1 MPQTGFFVNKI
12 IHIEKIWIVC
22 MVLYKWGDEV
32 TEPVKAVETMMET
45 LQARMGEF
53 SGRERRVAQALLAN
67 YPLAGLETVAALSA
81 TAGVSTAT
89 VNRFIN
95 KLGFT
100 QFADFQNVLRHQ
112 LQETLNSPL
121 ARMSAAKLHNGSQES
136 FLHSYLD
143 AMIANLESLHSSLPV
158 EDFSRVVA
166 LLCNPKK
173 SIYVV
178 GGRHTTH
185 VGHYFTELLSSLRPR
200 VYPVG
205 SQTMRWPLVLQD
217 MDSSSVLVAL
227 DVRRYQEDVIAFS
240 RQAAEKGSAV
250 VLLTDQWHSPIVAV
264 ARFILAFPV
273 VSCSVFDSATA
284 GFVIC
289 EALAGA
295 CAQQLGKKSRI
306 RFEHLETLRNSLQR
320 NTSLHPKPE
329 PTPGKI

>member
-1 MPQTGFFVNKI
+1 MPQTGVFVNKI
-12 IHIEKIWIVC
+12 IHIEINWIVC
-22 MVLYKWGDEV
+22 MILYKWGDEV
-32 TEPVKAVETMMET
+32 TEPVKAVETMMEI
-45 LQARMGEF
+45 LQARMSEF

-67 YPLAGLETVAALSA
+67 YPLAGLDTVASLSA

-100 QFADFQNVLRHQ
+100 QFSDFQDVLRRQ

-121 ARMSAAKLHNGSQES
+121 ARMSAARLQSGPQDS

-143 AMIANLESLHSSLPV
+143 TMTANLESLHSSLPV
-158 EDFSRVVA
+158 EDFSQVVA
-166 LLCNPKK
+166 LLCEPKK

-217 MDSSSVLVAL
+217 MDAGSVLVAL
-227 DVRRYQEDVIAFS
+227 DMRRYQEDVIAFS
-240 RQAAEKGSAV
+240 RLAAEKGSAV

-273 VSCSVFDSATA
+273 VSRSVFDSAAA

-295 CAQQLGKKSRI
+295 CAQQFGKKSRI
-306 RFEHLETLRNSLQR
+306 RFEHLDALRDSLR
-320 NTSLHPKPE
+320 KNTPLHSDPKPAS
-329 PTPGKI
+329 GK